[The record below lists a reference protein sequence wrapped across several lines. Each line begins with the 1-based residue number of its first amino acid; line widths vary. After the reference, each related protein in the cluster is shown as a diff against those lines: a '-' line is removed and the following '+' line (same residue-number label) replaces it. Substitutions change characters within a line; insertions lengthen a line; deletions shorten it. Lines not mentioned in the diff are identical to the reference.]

1 MKKTLSILIIFMC
14 GHLVM
19 AQLFSKERIL
29 NNENFDKPMLSY
41 AYFLGFNV
49 YDYNIDYVSNIK
61 DIQVL
66 KSAGL
71 NVGLV
76 GNFRV
81 NDFIDIR
88 LEPDITYITS
98 LNITTT

>member
-1 MKKTLSILIIFMC
+1 MNKTLLTLIIFMC
-14 GHLVM
+14 GHLVV

-29 NNENFDKPMLSY
+29 NNENFDKPQLSY
-41 AYFLGFNV
+41 AYYLWFNV
-49 YDYNIDYVSNIK
+49 YDYNIDYVPSVK

-66 KSAGL
+66 KSVGL

-81 NDFIDIR
+81 NDYIDIR
-88 LEPDITYITS
+88 LEPGLVIS
-98 LNITTT
+98 KR